1 MATKSSSKPNDG
13 RSGLQEQKSRS
24 MDVSRTW
31 IPKNGLLGYFAH
43 DRYGLL
49 PLVCLATAT
58 EGHIEQLSDENR
70 IQLRSSTEWEVNEA
84 MEKLNGL
91 ALVMAGSLGY
101 RVEDYTA
108 VNRLASQRVLLGAT
122 TPAGEVLGMQV
133 PVAYR
138 YNAEVRTWELLDQL
152 CNPPCL
158 DTAITNDP
166 EMTQAWADFRFPAVG
181 SNNGS
186 TEALP
191 LAFNLRQ
198 SVSVETGSKEHL
210 YLRSSKADELTKWV
224 QDAMPPSAGE
234 RTGPPSSTLASVDES
249 VSELKSS
256 TKEVTEPRRSRG
268 IRKRMT
274 RAAYE
279 ARHISLLAA
288 QSSSSAL
295 VSGSPVSAPTSLE
308 HIVTPTSSLGPPPAK
323 TFDVASTPRSL
334 PRQAST
340 LELSTDGTVNKTNSK
355 TIPASK
361 SSLRATAAAFLSM
374 RGKKPNRSLHAS
386 TSLRPTAAVFTP
398 ALHPGD
404 QFEAFLTSPTLREPE
419 SRIMVLKDLAG
430 AEEEEDIPVKITG
443 TAYGK
448 ITCPVPGQGILIDF
462 GSPTASPPGST
473 RRGTVEDQ
481 NVPIDLSCPVE
492 ADNVDESLV
501 NTCPLE
507 FTADGELIVHGRD
520 IFDIESPLPAL
531 AAEERACRIHS
542 TPDNLSWLEHLPGTF
557 DRLKSGESEINLS
570 PAQGTAT
577 YEFLSMSDFD
587 AESQGEIMLD
597 LPDYHIER
605 KPSEAEDNFPL
616 AVYSLKENLPI
627 LKLPN
632 SPSRLDKGGKSKER
646 EVESPGVPVLHQT
659 MKQKAA
665 PNPIKTDVMKPQAV
679 TEASGNAVISKA
691 SGEAS
696 KRRYSSAQRCT
707 PSLSFEP
714 RAISKPSQMQQRL
727 ADSQKEQTKYLF
739 NTIEPLLDAAK
750 WYPGP
755 LSLSINIG
763 LLLLF
768 HSPNLAKKEVM
779 FLDDLKQHLNN
790 SLGPSTCR
798 FFDRLTTSPT
808 DVDYIIN
815 LEVNDCHLFD
825 EKPEEQTFQYEF
837 DCNFG
842 GEQFLVVIDQSHNIS
857 IAKSPVPIGSVH
869 LNAPGSIWDASLTI
883 YGSVGHFNADFTRA
897 KEAAEE
903 IARNMFVEPGR
914 THIRLVLR
922 TPKDLNITKVT
933 LQRTTIH
940 RHIPPKGIDSCDT
953 GPYMYLRA
961 KETQD
966 LIISANYLENIITA
980 HSAPRKEMV
989 KANRQWW
996 SVSLISPILNATLH
1010 RNSMVEPGDKTT
1022 EWTTK
1027 CLFGDDA
1034 EHLWE
1039 TEFSEPLPKVPVS
1052 SVGSDTFNEVTISSS
1067 IGCAGLASLVRLAET
1082 VVKNI
1087 DAVGANNAGP
1097 RMKVSSPI
1105 NRHGD
1110 ESNDM
1115 DKSTSR
1121 EIAVTES
1128 KRDLVAEKQ
1137 IRFW

>member
-70 IQLRSSTEWEVNEA
+70 IQLLGSTEWEVNEA

-91 ALVMAGSLGY
+91 ASVMADSLGY

-158 DTAITNDP
+158 DTAMTNDP
-166 EMTQAWADFRFPAVG
+166 ETTQAWADFRFPAVG
-181 SNNGS
+181 SSNGS

-191 LAFNLRQ
+191 LAFNIRQ
-198 SVSVETGSKEHL
+198 SVSVETGSKEHP

-224 QDAMPPSAGE
+224 QDAMLPSAGE

-249 VSELKSS
+249 VSESKFS

-268 IRKRMT
+268 KRKRMT

-288 QSSSSAL
+288 QSSSSAP
-295 VSGSPVSAPTSLE
+295 VSGSPVSAPTPLE

-323 TFDVASTPRSL
+323 TFDVANTPRSL

-404 QFEAFLTSPTLREPE
+404 QFEPFLTSPTLREPE
-419 SRIMVLKDLAG
+419 SQIMVLKDLAD
-430 AEEEEDIPVKITG
+430 AEDEEDIPVKITG
-443 TAYGK
+443 TAHGK

-462 GSPTASPPGST
+462 GSPTASPPGRS

-481 NVPIDLSCPVE
+481 NVPIELSGPVE

-542 TPDNLSWLEHLPGTF
+542 TPDNLSWLENLPGTF
-557 DRLKSGESEINLS
+557 DRLESGESKINLS
-570 PAQGTAT
+570 PAQGAAT

-605 KPSEAEDNFPL
+605 KPSEAEDNIPL
-616 AVYSLKENLPI
+616 AVYSLRENLPV

-659 MKQKAA
+659 MKQKSA
-665 PNPIKTDVMKPQAV
+665 PNPIKTNVTKPKAV
-679 TEASGNAVISKA
+679 TEASGNAVISMA
-691 SGEAS
+691 SDEAS
-696 KRRYSSAQRCT
+696 KRRHSSALRWK
-707 PSLSFEP
+707 PSPSFES
-714 RAISKPSQMQQRL
+714 RAISKPYQMQQRL
-727 ADSQKEQTKYLF
+727 ANSQKKQTKYLF

-750 WYPGP
+750 W
-755 LSLSINIG
+755 
-763 LLLLF
+763 
-768 HSPNLAKKEVM
+768 
-779 FLDDLKQHLNN
+779 
-790 SLGPSTCR
+790 
-798 FFDRLTTSPT
+798 FFDRLTTLPT

-857 IAKSPVPIGSVH
+857 IAKSPVPVGSVH

-903 IARNMFVEPGR
+903 IARNMFVELGR

-1039 TEFSEPLPKVPVS
+1039 TESSEPLPEVPFP
-1052 SVGSDTFNEVTISSS
+1052 SVGSDTFDEATLSSS
-1067 IGCAGLASLVRLAET
+1067 IGCAGLASLVRLAKS

-1097 RMKVSSPI
+1097 RMKVSNPI
-1105 NRHGD
+1105 NRHGN

-1115 DKSTSR
+1115 DNSTSR

-1128 KRDLVAEKQ
+1128 KRGLVAEKQ